1 MKLILFFTFIFIFTA
16 CLPEQQVRQDVGDSS
31 SNSSDNSSDDSVIDP
46 NQVFA
51 APQWLNSGLFSETLS
66 IDVDNSKSVYLMG
79 EQINNLLSST
89 ENYKF
94 NYCVEIRFPQTANST
109 PNRIWVK
116 ATPQITNSFGTASLS
131 KYLVVNLGTDLGNSA
146 CTHDIANYTP
156 SLTSALYPEGAG
168 LKYYQKVVNGQAQ
181 LFHIFDSNLDGTDDK
196 NFVIKTSDICPGCN
210 NFINSN
216 KVSLYIND
224 SSKNYLTE
232 VDQQIVDTSALQL
245 RVDMN
250 SNSDSGQS
258 SCSDNDCQ
266 ASGFDC
272 CEQGQCITEK
282 ALKISGIQADPI
294 NFSIAESLKSNNPNW
309 YKDYPQFYYSC
320 LERPDDGEI
329 EPTPAEPEDPI
340 SDAED
345 RLAALKID
353 YSCIEELKTNSLSD
367 PFHNNAINGSATYTQ
382 CEIND
387 PTSDTYYQT
396 IMKRLYNNCGC
407 SEKTDLDLMI
417 KNCPAYTYEPIYK
430 NDNAGNQTTEIAAF
444 NCKAPPVA
452 QTPLPFQDLE
462 VIVNSRSAPHRFF
475 DTANT
480 EITPGDPLPS
490 GATGIQEGEEFV
502 YLDNY
507 YIFPKN
513 GSFNMNSI
521 LGQMTVQLDAA
532 RPAHQVK
539 VDFDK
544 QYIIST
550 RSGFFQA
557 CPTCA
562 KDSWF
567 NNFSAYPFSNTGVGG
582 QSTGYTTRRDTFVTN
597 TTLGNYED
605 TIFNRACFVPPT
617 MLPFSHIKGSVEQD
631 QRLLR
636 LKTQAAMYVNGYQRD
651 WYGFNRGALIGSFDG
666 VTWFAI
672 GKGRIVKSSS
682 DTLML
687 AINAPFA
694 DLTSPTNHIVAV
706 QEYDFSAT
714 APIYDYDPTVE
725 INSAVQNEA
734 GSCQEWHECETDS
747 HCISKLGWEYTCAD
761 VSNYKTKWP
770 SFETV
775 GAKEIANT
783 ERVGTIVEF
792 LQQAELPPGTSSKKC
807 VYRGA
812 GAPCRVD
819 YANITDE
826 GLRKN
831 LTCAPN
837 FYCANVNSVSA
848 FNKEVARFGRPLD
861 ELVESKNH
869 IYGQDANILGRPKH
883 YINTGNLTSLPAD
896 VSANITVNLLETDSS
911 GAGNFGLC
919 RPGKRLPDYN
929 TIITTKDWEQTEQHK
944 APDNNFRTDYTSQIA
959 GCNSTLYTDLRY
971 SSCPMLDED
980 GMYIHTQDDF
990 LNDNFLIPSITNAQG
1005 KQVVTERYSFA
1016 QNSCGLESLSGS
1028 ALPTVSTSGEDL
1040 KNYSAFKTIEG
1051 SPLSTSGIIFDQT
1064 MTRDACLRKAG
1075 SVCHTDL
1082 DCSPN
1087 RLMANVVDLAPLE
1100 FFGNKAEKT
1109 YYEEYLVCGQA
1120 RKEPSVNDPE
1130 FNTYNIHNNRCCRP
1144 IGETITMFTE
1154 DSPNDLD
1161 SVGIN
1166 SSRYGSLNPTASD
1179 RYTRY
1184 SVVESQI
1191 NSTTKLSNII
1201 RPSANTLDSDNNK
1214 VIDNSVNIT
1223 NQNQWK
1229 TIHTAA
1235 AKTCCGGTWV
1245 RAFEDGTND
1254 WSRPRLSMN
1263 QANFTCLNYRT
1274 PLQLSESASSYGM
1287 TQSQLDKDKADFCY
1301 DPGQT
1306 ESGCSQH
1313 SFSGI
1318 SDFSIQKPFL
1328 NNERAG
1334 DGINLLSSS
1343 LPTMESLWA
1352 NNLFTLGRFV
1362 PYDGSL
1368 LNDRGYVLQWTDD
1381 SDPSEITRKNLITR
1395 IPTFVTFDNVSELN
1409 ISLTDPQ
1416 GGADIACIPATII
1429 TQPDGGLDAEN
1440 ADWEAGACPDVGGV
1454 RNCCHVF
1461 DPITRVVRVAFSNV
1475 DKLDP
1480 LNYDNQDSELKISF
1494 IAAGTLEWEEKKNP
1508 GDTLAVTDTSILDH
1522 RRSASPGNALYY
1534 LSRFSRLEYLGIPQM
1549 VYEPTYC
1556 NDNYQKLV
1564 PGIFKEDAFGQ
1575 QLKTVMDFLNHDRT
1589 FYDSGVSTQWQSD
1602 NAPGTNNANSLNQ
1615 NIVGTQEL
1623 IDHAPIFSDNQIKCC
1638 LELGTSIGV
1647 NESSSMCCS
1656 GTAIED
1662 ETDDT
1667 KKICKLPDSTNLT
1680 VYFNKF
1686 VSGEGLST
1694 GLDSPLVEDDFHSK
1708 TGEPKLNTNV
1718 LAKLKSLGE
1727 SFCASGIVRRG
1738 SAFGNY
1744 RAQPVGPQ
1752 GSLEKMLFSIVD
1764 NSADIDDEAE
1774 FETSHNAFGQG
1785 YKWNHHFYC
1794 APGN

>member
-1 MKLILFFTFIFIFTA
+1 MKLTLLLTFIFLLTA
-16 CLPEQQVRQDVGDSS
+16 CLPEQQVRQDLSDSTSS
-31 SNSSDNSSDDSVIDP
+31 SSGGTSTTDDTGDTIFDP
-46 NQVFA
+46 
-51 APQWLNSGLFSETLS
+51 PQWLNAGVFNETLS

-79 EQINNLLSST
+79 GQISNLLS
-89 ENYKF
+89 NPDLYKLNF
-94 NYCVEIRFPQTANST
+94 CVEISFTQTANST
-109 PNRIWVK
+109 PKRIWVK
-116 ATPQITNSFGTASLS
+116 ATPQVTNSFGTDSLS
-131 KYLVVNLGTDLGNSA
+131 RFLVVNLGTDLGNSA
-146 CTHDIANYTP
+146 CTHDVNNYTAT
-156 SLTSALYPEGAG
+156 LTSALYPNGAG
-168 LKYYQKVVNGQAQ
+168 LKYYQKTVNGKKS
-181 LFHIFDSNLDGTDDK
+181 LFHVFDSNLDGTDDN
-196 NFVIKTSDICPGCN
+196 NFVLKTSDVCQNCN
-210 NFINSN
+210 NFISSTSI
-216 KVSLYIND
+216 SLYIND
-224 SSKNYLTE
+224 PTKSYLYE
-232 VDQQIVDTSALQL
+232 VEKDIVNTDALQL

-258 SCSDNDCQ
+258 SCSDSDCQ
-266 ASGFDC
+266 ANGFDC
-272 CEQGQCITEK
+272 CEQGQCINEK
-282 ALKISGIQADPI
+282 ALKISGITNDPTG
-294 NFSIAESLKSNNPNW
+294 FTLAESLKLNNSNW
-309 YKDYPQFYYSC
+309 YKEYPQFYYSC
-320 LERPDDGEI
+320 LERPDEDEI
-329 EPTPAEPEDPI
+329 EPTPADPEDPI
-340 SDAED
+340 SDAEE
-345 RLAALKID
+345 RLAALMID
-353 YSCIEELKTNSLSD
+353 YNCIEELRMNSLSD
-367 PFHNNAINGSATYTQ
+367 PFHQNAINGSASYSQ
-382 CEIND
+382 CNISD
-387 PTSDTYYQT
+387 TTSDTYYKT
-396 IMKRLYNNCGC
+396 VMKRLYNNCGC
-407 SEKTDLDLMI
+407 NEKTDLDVMI
-417 KNCPAYTYEPIYK
+417 KDCPSYTYEPIFK
-430 NDNAGNQTTEIAAF
+430 NDNSGNQTTEISAF

-462 VIVNSRSAPHRFF
+462 VIVNSRSAPHRYF
-475 DTANT
+475 DTSNM
-480 EITPGDPLPS
+480 EITPGEALPS

-502 YLDNY
+502 YLDNF

-567 NNFSAYPFSNTGVGG
+567 NNFSAYPFSNTGVGS
-582 QSTGYTTRRDTFVTN
+582 QSVGFTTRRDTFVTN

-617 MLPFSHIKGSVEQD
+617 MLPFSHVKGSDDQD

-694 DLTSPTNHIVAV
+694 DLSSPTNHIVAV

-747 HCISKLGWEYTCAD
+747 HCISKLGWEYSCAD

-770 SFETV
+770 SFDVV
-775 GAKEIANT
+775 GAKEIANN
-783 ERVGTIVEF
+783 ERIGTIIEF

-837 FYCANVNSVSA
+837 FYCANVNDLSA

-861 ELVESKNH
+861 ELVETKNH
-869 IYGQDANILGRPKH
+869 TYGQDANILGRPKH
-883 YINTGNLTSLPAD
+883 YMNTGNLASLPAD
-896 VSANITVNLLETDSS
+896 VRANIAENMLETDSS
-911 GAGNFGLC
+911 GVGQFGLC
-919 RPGKRLPDYN
+919 RPGKRLPDYDSA
-929 TIITTKDWEQTEQHK
+929 TTTKDWEQTNQQK
-944 APDNNFRTDYTSQIA
+944 APDNKFRTDYTSQIA

-990 LNDNFLIPSITNAQG
+990 LNDNFIIPNIATAQA
-1005 KQVVTERYSFA
+1005 KQLVTERYSLA

-1028 ALPTVSTSGEDL
+1028 ALPTISSTGDEL
-1040 KNYSAFKTIEG
+1040 KNFSAFKTIEG
-1051 SPLSTSGIIFDQT
+1051 SPLSSSGIIFDQT
-1064 MTRDACLRKAG
+1064 MARDACLRKAG

-1100 FFGNKAEKT
+1100 YFGNIAEKT

-1120 RKEPSVNDPE
+1120 RKEPSVNDPG

-1154 DSPNDLD
+1154 DSPNALD
-1161 SVGIN
+1161 SVGLN
-1166 SSRYGSLNPTASD
+1166 SSKYGSLNPTASD

-1184 SVVESQI
+1184 SVVDSQM
-1191 NSTTKLSNII
+1191 NSLTKLSNII
-1201 RPSANTLDSDNNK
+1201 RPSANTEDADGNK
-1214 VIDNSVNIT
+1214 SIDNSVNIT

-1263 QANFTCLNYRT
+1263 PSNFKCLNYRT
-1274 PLQLSESASSYGM
+1274 PLQLSENATEFGT
-1287 TQSQLDKDKADFCY
+1287 TQGQLDKDKADFCY
-1301 DPGQT
+1301 DPGQA
-1306 ESGCSQH
+1306 ESGCSQV
-1313 SFSGI
+1313 SIPGI
-1318 SDFSIQKPFL
+1318 SNFSITKPFL

-1334 DGINLLSSS
+1334 DGINFLSSS
-1343 LPTMESLWA
+1343 LPTMESLWG
-1352 NNLFTLGRFV
+1352 NNLFTLGRFL
-1362 PYDGSL
+1362 PYDGTL

-1381 SDPSEITRKNLITR
+1381 ADPAEVQRKNLITR
-1395 IPTFVTFDNVSELN
+1395 IPTFVTYENISELN
-1409 ISLTDPQ
+1409 IRLSDPQ
-1416 GGADIACIPATII
+1416 GGADISCIPATIA
-1429 TQPDGGLDAEN
+1429 TQPNGGLDADN
-1440 ADWEAGACPDVGGV
+1440 ADWENATVCPDIAG
-1454 RNCCHVF
+1454 RNCCHVY
-1461 DPITRVVRVAFSNV
+1461 DPLTRILRVAFSTV
-1475 DKLDP
+1475 DKADP
-1480 LNYDNQDSELKISF
+1480 ANYDNSDSELKIDF

-1508 GDTLAVTDTSILDH
+1508 GDLLPVTDTSILDH
-1522 RRSASPGNALYY
+1522 RRSANPGNALYY
-1534 LSRFSRLEYLGIPQM
+1534 LTRFSRLEYLGIPQM

-1564 PGIFKEDAFGQ
+1564 PGIFNEELQ
-1575 QLKTVMDFLNHDRT
+1575 TVMDFLGHSKT
-1589 FYDSGVSTQWQSD
+1589 FTDPGVTDQWQND
-1602 NAPGTNNANSLNQ
+1602 NAPGANNANILNN
-1615 NIVGTQEL
+1615 NIVTTQEL
-1623 IDHAPIFSDNQIKCC
+1623 VNHAPIFSDNQIKCC

-1647 NESSSMCCS
+1647 NESSSQCCS
-1656 GTAIED
+1656 GTAI
-1662 ETDDT
+1662 TDDQDDT
-1667 KKICKLPDSTNLT
+1667 QKICKLPDSTNLS

-1686 VSGEGLST
+1686 VSGEGLSS
-1694 GLDSPLVEDDFHSK
+1694 DIASPLVEDDFHSK
-1708 TGEPKLNTNV
+1708 TGEPILNTNV
-1718 LAKLKSLGE
+1718 ITKLKSLGE
-1727 SFCASGIVRRG
+1727 TFCASGVVRRG

-1744 RAQPVGPQ
+1744 RGQPVGPQ
-1752 GSLEKMLFSIVD
+1752 GSLEKSLFSIVD
-1764 NSADIDDEAE
+1764 NAADSDDDAE
-1774 FETSHNAFGQG
+1774 VDTSYNAFGQG
-1785 YKWNHHFYC
+1785 YKWNHHLYC
-1794 APGN
+1794 APGDSQ